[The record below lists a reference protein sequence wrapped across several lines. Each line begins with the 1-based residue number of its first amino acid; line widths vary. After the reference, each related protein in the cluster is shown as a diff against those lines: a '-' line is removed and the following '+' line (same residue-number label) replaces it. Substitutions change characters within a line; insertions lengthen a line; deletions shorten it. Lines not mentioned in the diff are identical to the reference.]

1 MATIDQFL
9 AAFNN
14 FVWGPPLLILLLG
27 GGLFFA
33 LYSRFTPYRHFAHA
47 LAIVRG
53 KHDDPDDEGELTHAQ
68 ALSAALAGTIGLGNI
83 AGVALAIT
91 AGGPGAV
98 FWMWMTAL
106 LGIATKFFTCT
117 LGVMYRGRDSLGRL
131 QGGPMYVVRE
141 GLGRRFYPLAVMFA
155 VAGLFGVLPV
165 FQANQLVEAMR
176 EGFFNRDGTIVDW
189 QFNLGAGL
197 LLALVVGGVI
207 FGGLP
212 RLAKV
217 AVRLVPAM
225 ALLYLFMTLWV
236 LLRHAAELPG
246 LLASIVV
253 EAFSPAAGAGGL
265 LGVMIIGISRGA
277 FSNEAGIG
285 TEVMA
290 HGAAKTREPVRE
302 GLVAML
308 GPVVD
313 TLLICTCTALVILIT
328 GVWQQAEGLQGVTLT
343 INAYQ
348 QEMGVVGVVLLGLLI
363 LCLGLTTMF
372 TYWYYGAKCLGFLIG
387 AQYQHYYKYF
397 HIGMVVVGSGATV
410 GAASNLLSGMY
421 ALMAVPTMTASL
433 LLAPKVM
440 AASRDYF
447 ARYTAA
453 ASQVSLV
460 QKVSKE
466 DKVS

>member
-1 MATIDQFL
+1 MAAIDQFL
-9 AAFNN
+9 HDFNN
-14 FVWGPPLLILLLG
+14 FVWGPPLLLLLLG

-33 LYSRFTPYRHFAHA
+33 LYSRFTPYRYFGHA
-47 LAIVRG
+47 FDIVRG
-53 KHDDPDDEGELTHAQ
+53 RFDDPNDDGELTHAQ
-68 ALSAALAGTIGLGNI
+68 ALAAALSGTIGLGNV

-106 LGIATKFFTCT
+106 LGVATKFFTCT

-131 QGGPMYVVRE
+131 QGGPMYIVRE
-141 GLGRRFYPLAVMFA
+141 GLGRGFYPLAILFA

-165 FQANQLVEAMR
+165 FQANQLVEALR
-176 EGFFNRDGTIVDW
+176 QEFFSDSLGLTAW
-189 QFNLGAGL
+189 QFNLIAGVA
-197 LLALVVGGVI
+197 LAGVVAGVI

-217 AVRLVPAM
+217 AVRLVPGIAV
-225 ALLYLFMTLWV
+225 LYLLMTLWV
-236 LLRHAAELPG
+236 LGRHIGEVPAM
-246 LLASIVV
+246 LLGIVT
-253 EAFSPAAGAGGL
+253 EAFTATAVGGGL
-265 LGVMIIGISRGA
+265 LGVMVVGISRGA

-290 HGAAKTREPVRE
+290 HGAAKTSEPVRE

-328 GVWQQAEGLQGVTLT
+328 GVWQEAQGLQGVTLT
-343 INAYQ
+343 MTAYR
-348 QEMGVVGVVLLGLLI
+348 QEMGLLGVALLGLLI

-387 AQYQHYYKYF
+387 AEYQHYYKYF
-397 HIGMVVVGSGATV
+397 HVLMVVVGAGASV

-421 ALMAVPTMTASL
+421 ALMAIPTMTASL

-447 ARYTAA
+447 ARFGPRSVGT
-453 ASQVSLV
+453 LDE
-460 QKVSKE
+460 K
-466 DKVS
+466 

>member
-1 MATIDQFL
+1 MTTIDQFL
-9 AAFNN
+9 QDFNN
-14 FVWGPPLLILLLG
+14 FVWGPPLLLLLLG

-33 LYSRFTPYRHFAHA
+33 LYSRFTPYRHFGHA

-53 KHDDPDDEGELTHAQ
+53 KFDDPNAAGELTHAQ

-106 LGIATKFFTCT
+106 LGVATKFFTCT

-131 QGGPMYVVRE
+131 QGGPMYIVRE
-141 GLGRRFYPLAVMFA
+141 GLGKRFYPLAVLFA

-165 FQANQLVEAMR
+165 FQANQLVEALR
-176 EGFFNRDGTIVDW
+176 QEFFDDAASLAAW
-189 QFNLGAGL
+189 QFNLVAGIA
-197 LLALVVGGVI
+197 LAAVVAGVI

-217 AVRLVPAM
+217 AVRVVPGIAVLYLLMTVWVLARHAGEVPAM
-225 ALLYLFMTLWV
+225 L
-236 LLRHAAELPG
+236 G
-246 LLASIVV
+246 NIVT
-253 EAFSPAAGAGGL
+253 EAFSGSAVGGGL
-265 LGVMIIGISRGA
+265 LGVMVIGISRGA

-290 HGAAKTREPVRE
+290 HGAAKTDEPVRE

-328 GVWQQAEGLQGVTLT
+328 GVWQEAAGLQGVTLT
-343 INAYQ
+343 INAYR
-348 QEMGVVGVVLLGLLI
+348 QEMGLPGVFLLGLLI
-363 LCLGLTTMF
+363 LSLGLTTMF

-387 AQYQHYYKYF
+387 AEYQHYYKYF
-397 HIGMVVVGSGATV
+397 HVLMVVVGSGASV

-421 ALMAVPTMTASL
+421 ALMAIPTMTASL
-433 LLAPKVM
+433 LLAPRVM

-447 ARYTAA
+447 ARCGAWRAEST
-453 ASQVSLV
+453 
-460 QKVSKE
+460 
-466 DKVS
+466 DT